1 MKIEVTYRQK
11 KSGISMRATKQ
22 GEIHVS
28 APLGTTQAEID
39 AFLEKNREWME
50 QAVARRAH
58 ATEVENDFFSGLPLE
73 TSSQCY
79 MATRRLN
86 AIIPPLLKK
95 YSKMMRVNP
104 SGISYRRSKT
114 RWGSCNVK
122 TRHINFSAY
131 LLLLPD
137 WCIEHV
143 VVHELAHLIVP
154 NHSADF
160 YREMDRYFPRWKEAR
175 EETRRISRLEDR
187 DDDV

>member
-1 MKIEVTYRQK
+1 MEIKVTYRQK
-11 KSGISMRATKQ
+11 KSGISMSATKQ

-28 APLGTTQAEID
+28 APLGATQAEID
-39 AFLEKNREWME
+39 AFLESNREWME

-58 ATEVENDFFSGLPLE
+58 TTEVENEFFDQLQLV

-86 AIIPPLLKK
+86 AIIPPLVKK
-95 YSKMMRVNP
+95 YSLLMKVNP

-122 TRHINFSAY
+122 SRHINFSAY

-175 EETRRISRLEDR
+175 QETTRLSRLEDR